1 MDHHAADSGCLVS
14 ATPAAGAPSSPAT
27 IPPPEGAIVFFD
39 GVCSLCNAA
48 VDFLMRHDRSGR
60 LRFASL
66 QGETAARLLP
76 AEVRQELRTLVLRTE
91 TGARYV
97 RSAAAV
103 RILWRLG
110 GGWKFAAAALWVI
123 PWPLRD
129 LGYRL
134 TAALRYRLFGRRE
147 TCRVPAEA
155 DAARLLP

>member
-1 MDHHAADSGCLVS
+1 MDHRAVPSRCDGIVAANSPTL
-14 ATPAAGAPSSPAT
+14 SSPT
-27 IPPPEGAIVFFD
+27 PPPEGAIVFFD
-39 GVCSLCNAA
+39 GVCSLCNAT
-48 VDFLMRHDRSGR
+48 VDFLLRHDRDGR

-76 AEVRQELRTLVLRTE
+76 AELRRELRTLVLYTE
-91 TGARYV
+91 TGERYI

-110 GGWKFAAAALWVI
+110 GGWRLAAAALWLI

-129 LGYRL
+129 LGYGL
-134 TAALRYRLFGRRE
+134 VAALRYRLFGRRE
-147 TCRVPAEA
+147 TCRIPTDA

>member
-1 MDHHAADSGCLVS
+1 MDHRSVPSRCDGIVAGDS
-14 ATPAAGAPSSPAT
+14 PPSSPAT
-27 IPPPEGAIVFFD
+27 EPPAGAIVFFD
-39 GVCSLCNAA
+39 GVCSLCNAT
-48 VDFLMRHDRSGR
+48 VDFLLRHDRDGR

-76 AEVRQELRTLVLRTE
+76 TAVRRELRTLVLLTE
-91 TGARYV
+91 TGEQYI

-110 GGWKFAAAALWVI
+110 GGWRLAAAALWLI
-123 PWPLRD
+123 PRPLRD

-134 TAALRYRLFGRRE
+134 VAALRYRLFGRRE
-147 TCRVPAEA
+147 TCRVPTEA